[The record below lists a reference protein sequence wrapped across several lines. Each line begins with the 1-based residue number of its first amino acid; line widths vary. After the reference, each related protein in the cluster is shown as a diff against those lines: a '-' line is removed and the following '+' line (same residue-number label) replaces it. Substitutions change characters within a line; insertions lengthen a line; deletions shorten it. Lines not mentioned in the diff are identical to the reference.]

1 LLYTGVQPA
10 STEHPELQ
18 TQCVA
23 IGDGVNFT
31 KVPQNPVMADAELP
45 PEYSRID
52 FRDPK
57 LWWDEEEE
65 KFYCVVGNRH
75 PERQGTILMFESE
88 DALKWSFV
96 TELDSTNNEYGR
108 MWECPDFFELDGVQL
123 LLTSPQEM
131 QATTDGEF
139 HAGYGTVAVLGSY
152 DKHSH
157 TFTRSAIQPI
167 DYGLDFYAPQTTLAP
182 DGRRIMIGW
191 MENWEACGGRPRRHK
206 WFGRMSLPREISV
219 KNGRLYQM
227 PVRELSSLW
236 QTNTRLG
243 GLTINGEASFA
254 QICGRCIDMTITLD
268 VAASPNCRR
277 FAVRLAQNDRLF
289 TEIRCELT
297 HNELVFDR
305 SRGGSHRDI
314 PHTRHIKAAPKDGVL
329 RLRIVMDS
337 ESIELFVNDGER
349 ALSALIPDTASD
361 ADRVTFYSDAPLCM
375 DVEHHVLK

>member
-1 LLYTGVQPA
+1 
-10 STEHPELQ
+10 
-18 TQCVA
+18 
-23 IGDGVNFT
+23 
-31 KVPQNPVMADAELP
+31 
-45 PEYSRID
+45 
-52 FRDPK
+52 
-57 LWWDEEEE
+57 
-65 KFYCVVGNRH
+65 
-75 PERQGTILMFESE
+75 
-88 DALKWSFV
+88 
-96 TELDSTNNEYGR
+96 
-108 MWECPDFFELDGVQL
+108 
-123 LLTSPQEM
+123 
-131 QATTDGEF
+131 
-139 HAGYGTVAVLGSY
+139 
-152 DKHSH
+152 
-157 TFTRSAIQPI
+157 
-167 DYGLDFYAPQTTLAP
+167 
-182 DGRRIMIGW
+182 
-191 MENWEACGGRPRRHK
+191 
-206 WFGRMSLPREISV
+206 MSLPREISV